1 MSFSARFRTTG
12 ATAIQQKSDTSC
24 RPLASG
30 QDQAQVASIPPMAKL
45 FPTPH
50 VARHLAS
57 VLMLLALVLR
67 AAVPQGWMP
76 SADSTDLAGSFTIC
90 SVSGAIRIALDTEGN
105 PFPADPEEPQSH
117 PPCAF
122 ATLAHLSPPSSGA
135 PVLAPNASAAFA
147 VAFSVSSPTTKAR
160 SYAAGARAP
169 PQSPGLA

>member
-1 MSFSARFRTTG
+1 MSISARPRATGTT
-12 ATAIQQKSDTSC
+12 TIQQKSDTSC

-30 QDQAQVASIPPMAKL
+30 QHQAQIASIHPMAKL

-50 VARHLAS
+50 IARYLAS

-105 PFPADPEEPQSH
+105 PVPADPEEAQSH

-122 ATLAHLSPPSSGA
+122 ATLAHLSPPSGGA
-135 PVLAPNASAAFA
+135 PVLAPHTSAAFA
-147 VAFSVSSPTTKAR
+147 VAFSVSSPVTKAR
-160 SYAAGARAP
+160 SHAAGARAP
-169 PQSPGLA
+169 PRSPGIA

>member
-1 MSFSARFRTTG
+1 MEK
-12 ATAIQQKSDTSC
+12 I
-24 RPLASG
+24 
-30 QDQAQVASIPPMAKL
+30 V
-45 FPTPH
+45 PTPR

-90 SVSGAIRIALDTEGN
+90 SVSGAIRIALDTDGN
-105 PFPADPEEPQSH
+105 PVPVDPEEAQSH

-122 ATLAHLSPPSSGA
+122 ATLAHLSPPSGGA
-135 PVLAPNASAAFA
+135 PVLAPHASAAYA
-147 VAFSVSSPTTKAR
+147 MSFSVSSPVTKAR

-169 PQSPGLA
+169 PPSPGLA